1 MQPNSS
7 PGCIRKYKQM
17 YQEIQ
22 PKIYIQ
28 YHTCVMTP
36 ISFFILGITYKIC
49 ICKLQSFM
57 AQCLAKLSAVCK
69 WVNVVE
75 LAHYGKRAAGI
86 SPPAGL
92 SILLKRTFSKSI
104 LTLQSKTNTL
114 LNGRIVCIRYPTESM
129 FKHRNAKT

>member
-1 MQPNSS
+1 MMKEWPYTAWSQVVSCPCSTKTRDTLGNLEGQGKSRGRRGYMQPNSS

-49 ICKLQSFM
+49 ICKLQLFM
-57 AQCLAKLSAVCK
+57 A
-69 WVNVVE
+69 
-75 LAHYGKRAAGI
+75 
-86 SPPAGL
+86 
-92 SILLKRTFSKSI
+92 
-104 LTLQSKTNTL
+104 
-114 LNGRIVCIRYPTESM
+114 
-129 FKHRNAKT
+129 